1 MAYPVPMWAGAG
13 NPPASA
19 VGPTGVSVSTDDLL
33 SPFVTYDDAF
43 VCYRVGS
50 GAQVFEDGSSFSG
63 ASASASIPH
72 TAFGADRDRSI
83 GFGCFANGVTSG
95 GTLSYSWTV
104 TETTA
109 FPTGSLTSTSYN
121 NQQDNTSVSASG
133 TGGVSGGV
141 GPYVLFTSG
150 PSLFDSGVYKIKVAV
165 TDNNGTTN
173 STECTVTMTF
183 V

>member
-1 MAYPVPMWAGAG
+1 MPYAVPMWAGAG
-13 NPPASA
+13 NVSA
-19 VGPTGVSVSTDDLL
+19 AAGPTGVSVATDDPLAPT
-33 SPFVTYDDAF
+33 STYDNAF

-50 GAQVFEDGSSFSG
+50 GAQVFEDGSSFRSG
-63 ASASASIPH
+63 TASASIPE
-72 TAFGADRDRSI
+72 ADFAADRDRSI
-83 GFGCFANGVTSG
+83 GFGCYARATTSG
-95 GTLSYSWTV
+95 GTMTYSWTV

-121 NQQDNTSVSASG
+121 NQQDNTSVTPDGS
-133 TGGVSGGV
+133 GGVSGGV
-141 GPYVLFTSG
+141 GPYVLFTSA
-150 PSLFDSGVYKIKVAV
+150 PSVHDSGVYKIKVAV

>member
-1 MAYPVPMWAGAG
+1 MPYAVPMWAGAG
-13 NPPASA
+13 NVSA
-19 VGPTGVSVSTDDLL
+19 AAGPTGVSVATDDPLAPT
-33 SPFVTYDDAF
+33 STYDNAF

-50 GAQVFEDGSSFSG
+50 GAQVFEDGSSFSSG
-63 ASASASIPH
+63 TASASIPE
-72 TAFGADRDRSI
+72 ADFAADRDRSI
-83 GFGCFANGVTSG
+83 GFGCYARATTSG
-95 GTLSYSWTV
+95 GTMTYSWTV

-121 NQQDNTSVSASG
+121 NQQDNTSVTPDGS
-133 TGGVSGGV
+133 GGVSGGV
-141 GPYVLFTSG
+141 GPYVLFTSA
-150 PSLFDSGVYKIKVAV
+150 PSVHDSGVYKIKVAV